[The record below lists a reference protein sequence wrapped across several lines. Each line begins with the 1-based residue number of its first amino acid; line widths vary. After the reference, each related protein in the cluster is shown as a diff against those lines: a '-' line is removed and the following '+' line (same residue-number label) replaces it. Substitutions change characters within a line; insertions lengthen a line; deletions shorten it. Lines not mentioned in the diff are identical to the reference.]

1 VQAPRQLVGR
11 VKGYDMRNSRR
22 KTLMALAAAGLVLHL
37 AATPAGAQ
45 EPHSRLDALQQ
56 LNGSVAALV
65 RSVSQSVV
73 QVIVTSY
80 GPVEP
85 ANRTDTD
92 MVIGRQRSMG
102 SGVVIAAGGYIVTN
116 AHVVSNARRVE
127 VVLPGGQVDG
137 GGVRSLVKGRGRTLD
152 AKIVGVAREIDL
164 ALLKVDGIED
174 AALPPLPIAD
184 YDALRQG
191 EIVFAFGSPEGLRN
205 SVTMG
210 IVSAVAR
217 QPDADNPLVYV
228 QTDAPI
234 NHGNSGGPLV
244 NVKGELV
251 GINTFILS
259 DSGGSQGLG
268 FAIPSALVQMAY
280 PKLRQYGHLHRGEIG
295 ILLQTITPALASGLG
310 LAQDW
315 GAVISDVTPGSTAD
329 LAGIQPQDIVVSM
342 DGEPVDGVPRLAFQL
357 FTRSAGDVVRLKLR
371 RGADLYTA
379 DVAVAERPH
388 DFDRLTDLVD
398 PQKSLVAK
406 LGILGVDI
414 TEANAGMAASL
425 RVPSGVIVVG
435 HPKDEADSSD
445 TGLMTA
451 DTIHGINGN
460 VVSSVEA
467 LRDFVAA
474 LKPRSPVVLQ
484 IERNGQFIFLAFELE

>member
-1 VQAPRQLVGR
+1 
-11 VKGYDMRNSRR
+11 MRLNRR
-22 KTLMALAAAGLVLHL
+22 NIQTALAAGLALHL
-37 AATPAGAQ
+37 MAIPSGAQ
-45 EPHSRLDALQQ
+45 ELPKRLDALQQ
-56 LNGSVAALV
+56 LNGSVATLV
-65 RSVSQSVV
+65 RNVSQSVV
-73 QVIVTSY
+73 QVLVTSY

-85 ANRTDTD
+85 ASRTDTD
-92 MVIGRQRSMG
+92 MVIGRQRSIG
-102 SGVVIAAGGYIVTN
+102 SGVVIAAGGYIMTN

-127 VVLPGGQVDG
+127 VVLPGVSSDP
-137 GGVRSLVKGRGRTLD
+137 GGVRSLAKGRGRTVD
-152 AKIVGVAREIDL
+152 ATIVGVAREIDL
-164 ALLKVDGIED
+164 ALLKVDGVD
-174 AALPPLPIAD
+174 DQALLPLPIAD

-191 EIVFAFGSPEGLRN
+191 ELVFAFGSPEGLRN

-259 DSGGSQGLG
+259 ESGGSQGVG
-268 FAIPSALVQMAY
+268 FAIPGALVQMAY

-315 GAVISDVTPGSTAD
+315 GVMIADVFPGSTAD
-329 LAGIQPQDIVVSM
+329 TAGIQAQDILVSV
-342 DGEPVDGVPRLAFQL
+342 DGEAVDDVPRLAFQL
-357 FTRSAGDVVRLKLR
+357 FTRSAGDVVRLKVR

-379 DVAVAERPH
+379 DVAVAEKPH

-398 PQKSLVAK
+398 PERSLVAK

-414 TEANAGMAASL
+414 TQANAEMAASL
-425 RVPSGVIVVG
+425 RAPSGVIVVG
-435 HPKDEADSSD
+435 HPKDEADSPD

-460 VVSSVEA
+460 AVTSVEA
-467 LRDFVAA
+467 LRSFVDT
-474 LKPRSPVVLQ
+474 LKPRTPIVLQ
-484 IERNGQFIFLAFELE
+484 IERNGQFIYLAFELD